1 MGEIILKEKI
11 AVRHYSCD
19 KCRRQ
24 IYPGEKIIIERDE
37 KLIIFNI
44 YCFQCG
50 EKIKKQDD
58 KVL

>member
-11 AVRHYSCD
+11 AVRHYRCD
-19 KCRRQ
+19 KCRKQ

-37 KLIIFNI
+37 KMKFLNI

-50 EKIKKQDD
+50 KKIYNGD
-58 KVL
+58 VL